1 MTIVMCVVGMWLFQI
16 LENIGMDCG
25 LSITG
30 IPAVREL
37 RATGMVMNF
46 IMLGMIGSVWTHNIQ
61 KQR

>member
-1 MTIVMCVVGMWLFQI
+1 MWLFQI

-25 LSITG
+25 LMPITG
-30 IPAVREL
+30 IPLPFVSYG
-37 RATGMVMNF
+37 ATGMVMNF